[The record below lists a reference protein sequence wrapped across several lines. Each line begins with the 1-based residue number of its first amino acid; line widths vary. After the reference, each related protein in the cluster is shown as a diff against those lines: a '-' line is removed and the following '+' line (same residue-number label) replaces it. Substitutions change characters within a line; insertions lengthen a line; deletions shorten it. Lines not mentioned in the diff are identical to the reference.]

1 VARWFPARH
10 LSLVSNTYVLLEGLV
25 LMALTGHLSDLSL
38 SELIEFFC
46 NQRKSGRLKVLYPRG
61 AGYFFLQAGSVV
73 DARIG
78 VLHGI
83 DAVYYALTLPNA
95 EFEFSA
101 DVEAGS
107 RTINQPWTQV
117 VLEGLRRLDENIA
130 PGVAF
135 PADYVAEADELAGAP
150 VEKVEVSSDDVD
162 KSFSPAFLQFGKESV
177 SRRKP
182 LFIGAIAV
190 AVLASV
196 AVIGVP
202 AGWYSKK
209 AAPAATENVSQAPAP
224 VSTQAETPAQPQATS
239 AEPEP
244 ANEDPAAAAAK
255 RQREKER
262 KAREAAKAAENP
274 TASSASATE
283 AVKPGAKRVVV
294 TVTYDE
300 SGRVTQAS
308 GGDAN
313 ALRIARQK
321 RFPPGKGG
329 SATVSIPIN

>member
-1 VARWFPARH
+1 
-10 LSLVSNTYVLLEGLV
+10 
-25 LMALTGHLSDLSL
+25 MALTGHLSDLSL

-46 NQRKSGRLKVLYPRG
+46 NQRKSGRLKVLYPKG
-61 AGYFFLQAGSVV
+61 AGYFYLQAGSVV
-73 DARIG
+73 DAHIG

-83 DAVYYALTLPNA
+83 EAVYFALTLPNA
-95 EFEFSA
+95 EFEFSV
-101 DVEAGS
+101 DVEAKS

-135 PADYVAEADELAGAP
+135 PADYVDEPDDLEGKA
-150 VEKVEVSSDDVD
+150 VEVEMRSDVE
-162 KSFSPAFLQFGKESV
+162 KSFSPAFLAFGKDNGSG
-177 SRRKP
+177 RKP

-190 AVLASV
+190 AVVASV

-209 AAPAATENVSQAPAP
+209 APARAPESVSQAPAP
-224 VSTQAETPAQPQATS
+224 VSNPAENSAQPQPATT
-239 AEPEP
+239 AAAP
-244 ANEDPAAAAAK
+244 AAEDPAAALRK
-255 RQREKER
+255 QREKER
-262 KAREAAKAAENP
+262 KAREAKANESETAAAAPAAEG
-274 TASSASATE
+274 
-283 AVKPGAKRVVV
+283 VKPGAKRVVV

-321 RFPPGKGG
+321 RFPAGKAG

>member
-1 VARWFPARH
+1 
-10 LSLVSNTYVLLEGLV
+10 
-25 LMALTGHLSDLSL
+25 MALTGHLSDLSL

-46 NQRKSGRLKVLYPRG
+46 NQRKSGRLKVLYPQG
-61 AGYFFLQAGSVV
+61 AGYFYLQSGSVV

-95 EFEFSA
+95 EFEFSVDA
-101 DVEAGS
+101 QTGN

-135 PADYVAEADELAGAP
+135 PPDYVFEPDELQQTANQSETSEE
-150 VEKVEVSSDDVD
+150 VET
-162 KSFSPAFLQFGKESV
+162 SFAPAFLGMGKESMT
-177 SRRKP
+177 RRKP
-182 LFIGAIAV
+182 VFIGAAVV

-202 AGWYSKK
+202 AGWYGTKK
-209 AAPAATENVSQAPAP
+209 AAPAVEAVSQPAQSQTAQTETPVQPEPVVTETAP
-224 VSTQAETPAQPQATS
+224 VTEDSADAAT
-239 AEPEP
+239 
-244 ANEDPAAAAAK
+244 K

-262 KAREAAKAAENP
+262 RAREAKAAETNP
-274 TASSASATE
+274 GVATTPASPPAE
-283 AVKPGAKRVVV
+283 DVKPGAKRVVV

-321 RFPPGKGG
+321 RFPAGKAG
-329 SATVSIPIN
+329 SATISIPIN

>member
-1 VARWFPARH
+1 
-10 LSLVSNTYVLLEGLV
+10 
-25 LMALTGHLSDLSL
+25 MALTGHLSDLSL

-46 NQRKSGRLKVLYPRG
+46 NQRKSGRLKVLYPKG
-61 AGYFFLQAGSVV
+61 PGYFYLHAGSVV

-83 DAVYYALTLPNA
+83 EAVYFALTLPNA
-95 EFEFSA
+95 EFEFSVDA
-101 DVEAGS
+101 ES
-107 RTINQPWTQV
+107 INRTINQPWTQV

-130 PGVAF
+130 PSVAF
-135 PADYVAEADELAGAP
+135 PADYVPEPDELENTP
-150 VEKVEVSSDDVD
+150 VESSSNPEVE
-162 KSFSPAFLQFGKESV
+162 KSFAPAFLSFGKESM

-182 LFIGAIAV
+182 LFIGAIVV
-190 AVLASV
+190 AILGSV

-202 AGWYSKK
+202 AGWYSSKQAA
-209 AAPAATENVSQAPAP
+209 AAPAETVTQTP
-224 VSTQAETPAQPQATS
+224 VPQNTPVETPAQPQATT
-239 AEPEP
+239 PEAQP
-244 ANEDPAAAAAK
+244 TAEDPAELAAR

-262 KAREAAKAAENP
+262 KAREAARNAENP
-274 TASSASATE
+274 GTVASAPAPE
-283 AVKPGAKRVVV
+283 AAKPGAKRVVV

-321 RFPPGKGG
+321 RFPPGKAG

>member
-1 VARWFPARH
+1 
-10 LSLVSNTYVLLEGLV
+10 
-25 LMALTGHLSDLSL
+25 MALTGHLSDLSL

-46 NQRKSGRLKVLYPRG
+46 NQRKSGRLKVLYPQG
-61 AGYFFLQAGSVV
+61 AGYFYLQSGSVV

-95 EFEFSA
+95 EFEFSVDA
-101 DVEAGS
+101 QAGN

-130 PGVAF
+130 AGVAF
-135 PADYVAEADELAGAP
+135 PPDYVHDSDELQQTANAGESSTE
-150 VEKVEVSSDDVD
+150 VEK
-162 KSFSPAFLQFGKESV
+162 SFAPAFLAFGKESM

-182 LFIGAIAV
+182 LFIGAAAV

-202 AGWYSKK
+202 AGWYSAKK
-209 AAPAATENVSQAPAP
+209 AVATAPAETASQPAAPQT
-224 VSTQAETPAQPQATS
+224 TQAETPAQPQPATTQ
-239 AEPEP
+239 AAP
-244 ANEDPAAAAAK
+244 ANEDSAAEALRK
-255 RQREKER
+255 QREKER
-262 KAREAAKAAENP
+262 RAREAKAAENP
-274 TASSASATE
+274 SAVAPAPAAE
-283 AVKPGAKRVVV
+283 VKPGAKRVVV

-321 RFPPGKGG
+321 RFPAGKAG
-329 SATVSIPIN
+329 SATISIPIN

>member
-1 VARWFPARH
+1 
-10 LSLVSNTYVLLEGLV
+10 
-25 LMALTGHLSDLSL
+25 MALTGHLSDLSL

-46 NQRKSGRLKVLYPRG
+46 NQRKSGRLKVLYPQG

-73 DARIG
+73 HARIG

-95 EFEFSA
+95 EFEFSV

-135 PADYVAEADELAGAP
+135 PPDYVPEPDELASVS
-150 VEKVEVSSDDVD
+150 VEKGQLTSEDTE

-209 AAPAATENVSQAPAP
+209 AVATTKTENVSQAPAQE
-224 VSTQAETPAQPQATS
+224 STQAQPAPQPQATTAG
-239 AEPEP
+239 AETP
-244 ANEDPAAAAAK
+244 NEDPATLAAK

-274 TASSASATE
+274 ASVASVE
-283 AVKPGAKRVVV
+283 AAKPGAKRVVV

-321 RFPPGKGG
+321 RFPPGKAG

>member
-1 VARWFPARH
+1 
-10 LSLVSNTYVLLEGLV
+10 
-25 LMALTGHLSDLSL
+25 MALTGHLSDLSL

-46 NQRKSGRLKVLYPRG
+46 NQLKTGRLKVLYPPG
-61 AGYFFLQAGSVV
+61 AGYFFLQSGSVV

-95 EFEFSA
+95 EFEFSVDA
-101 DVEAGS
+101 QPGN

-117 VLEGLRRLDENIA
+117 VLEGLRRLDESIA

-135 PADYVAEADELAGAP
+135 PADYVFQADELQAIDDKAETSET
-150 VEKVEVSSDDVD
+150 VEK
-162 KSFSPAFLQFGKESV
+162 SFAPAFLNLGKDSMNG
-177 SRRKP
+177 RKP
-182 LFIGAIAV
+182 LFIGAAVV
-190 AVLASV
+190 AVLVSV
-196 AVIGVP
+196 AAIGVP
-202 AGWYSKK
+202 AGWYSTKK
-209 AAPAATENVSQAPAP
+209 APAAVETVNQP
-224 VSTQAETPAQPQATS
+224 VQPQTAQTETPAQPQPAATETS
-239 AEPEP
+239 APG
-244 ANEDPAAAAAK
+244 EDAAEQAK

-262 KAREAAKAAENP
+262 RAREAKAAETNAAATTP
-274 TASSASATE
+274 TAPAAE

-308 GGDAN
+308 GGDPN

-321 RFPPGKGG
+321 RFPAGKAG
-329 SATVSIPIN
+329 SATISIPIN

>member
-1 VARWFPARH
+1 
-10 LSLVSNTYVLLEGLV
+10 
-25 LMALTGHLSDLSL
+25 MALTGHLSDLSL

-46 NQRKSGRLKVLYPRG
+46 NQRKSGRLKVLYPQG
-61 AGYFFLQAGSVV
+61 AGYFYLQAGSVV

-101 DVEAGS
+101 DAETGN

-117 VLEGLRRLDENIA
+117 VLEGLRRLDENIS

-135 PADYVAEADELAGAP
+135 PADYVPEPDELDT
-150 VEKVEVSSDDVD
+150 KSSDSEVD
-162 KSFSPAFLQFGKESV
+162 SEVERSFPPGFLAFGRDSGA
-177 SRRKP
+177 RRKP
-182 LFIGAIAV
+182 IFIGAITV
-190 AVLASV
+190 AILASV

-202 AGWYSKK
+202 AGWYKRSQPTQ
-209 AAPAATENVSQAPAP
+209 AAADPTPAP
-224 VSTQAETPAQPQATS
+224 PPAQTTQVETPTEPQPAEAS
-239 AEPEP
+239 AEPVG
-244 ANEDPAAAAAK
+244 EDPEAVAR

-262 KAREAAKAAENP
+262 RAREAAARNAETGATATAATP
-274 TASSASATE
+274 APPADGG
-283 AVKPGAKRVVV
+283 KPGAKRVVV

-321 RFPPGKGG
+321 RFPPGKAG
-329 SATVSIPIN
+329 SATITIPIN

>member
-1 VARWFPARH
+1 
-10 LSLVSNTYVLLEGLV
+10 
-25 LMALTGHLSDLSL
+25 MALTGHLSDLSL

-46 NQRKSGRLKVLYPRG
+46 NQRKSGRLKVLYPQG
-61 AGYFFLQAGSVV
+61 AGYFYLQAGSVV
-73 DARIG
+73 DANIG

-83 DAVYYALTLPNA
+83 EAVYYALTLPNA

-101 DVEAGS
+101 DVEAKS

-130 PGVAF
+130 PSVAF
-135 PADYVAEADELAGAP
+135 PPDYVPEPDELAGAQVQVQTSAD
-150 VEKVEVSSDDVD
+150 VEK
-162 KSFSPAFLQFGKESV
+162 SFAPAFLSLGKEGGGS
-177 SRRKP
+177 RKP
-182 LFIGAIAV
+182 LFVGAIAV
-190 AVLASV
+190 AVLGSV
-196 AVIGVP
+196 AAIGVP

-209 AAPAATENVSQAPAP
+209 AAPAPEAVTQAPAP
-224 VSTQAETPAQPQATS
+224 QNTQAETPVQPQPAT
-239 AEPEP
+239 AETAESP
-244 ANEDPAAAAAK
+244 AEDAAALAAK

-262 KAREAAKAAENP
+262 KAREAKLAENP
-274 TASSASATE
+274 VAPVE
-283 AVKPGAKRVVV
+283 EVKPAGKRVVV

-321 RFPPGKGG
+321 RFPAGKAG
-329 SATVSIPIN
+329 SATISIPIN

>member
-1 VARWFPARH
+1 
-10 LSLVSNTYVLLEGLV
+10 
-25 LMALTGHLSDLSL
+25 MALTGHLSDLSL

-46 NQRKSGRLKVLYPRG
+46 NQRKSGRLKVLYPQG

-95 EFEFSA
+95 KFEFSV
-101 DVEAGS
+101 DMEAKS

-135 PADYVAEADELAGAP
+135 PPGYEPEPDDLAGAP
-150 VEKVEVSSDDVD
+150 VDGEVQAEVE
-162 KSFSPAFLQFGKESV
+162 KSFAPAFLSFGKETV

-182 LFIGAIAV
+182 VFIGAIVV
-190 AVLASV
+190 AILASV

-202 AGWYSKK
+202 AGWYSRKK
-209 AAPAATENVSQAPAP
+209 AEAAPQPVSEAPAP
-224 VSTQAETPAQPQATS
+224 QSTQAEVPAQPQPSTAEAVPS
-239 AEPEP
+239 AEDE
-244 ANEDPAAAAAK
+244 AALAAR

-262 KAREAAKAAENP
+262 KAREAKNAENAAAVGSTP
-274 TASSASATE
+274 AE

-321 RFPPGKGG
+321 RFPPGKAG